1 MANKIVT
8 MNKLRKILRMLDQG
22 NSKRAVSR
30 TLGTSRKTI
39 DKYASVFDHHPLGY
53 KGLLNLSDK
62 ELYSLVL
69 PPSTD
74 QPTHQELYGLF
85 PKYEQELQKIGVT
98 KLFLWERY
106 KGLYPEGVQYSQFC
120 DHFGRYLKSQQISMV
135 LEHKAGD
142 KLMVDYAGKK
152 LFLTDP
158 ETGEHIAVE
167 FFVGILPSSGLTYA
181 RACYSQKSED
191 FLGCLSHC
199 LEAIG
204 GVPQA
209 IVTDNLK
216 PAVNKASKYDPELN
230 KSMYDF
236 AEHYQTT
243 VLPTR
248 ARKPKDKALVE
259 SAVNILYTR
268 VYAPLHDTIFHDLR
282 DLNKAI
288 EQLVARHNAMNYQ
301 GRSFSRQQQ
310 FEANEQACLSPLPNG
325 VFELKKYQQA
335 KVHPNCH
342 VILSEDKHHYSVP
355 FQYVGKTISIG
366 YTSNAV
372 EVFFNYERIAIHQR
386 TVSQHRYST
395 NTIHLHPKHQYY
407 SRWSKDYFEQE
418 GLRIG
423 PACQGLIQQ
432 IFRQST
438 HPEQGFKMCQGV
450 LQLARKHGNEK
461 LEQASE
467 ICLRYDYI
475 SYKRLEFF
483 LSSNYQPTD
492 QEDETNTQLNLF
504 HDNIR
509 GESYY
514 Q

>member
-158 ETGEHIAVE
+158 DTGEHIAVE

-268 VYAPLHDTIFHDLR
+268 VYAPL
-282 DLNKAI
+282 
-288 EQLVARHNAMNYQ
+288 
-301 GRSFSRQQQ
+301 
-310 FEANEQACLSPLPNG
+310 
-325 VFELKKYQQA
+325 
-335 KVHPNCH
+335 
-342 VILSEDKHHYSVP
+342 
-355 FQYVGKTISIG
+355 QYPPDQP
-366 YTSNAV
+366 
-372 EVFFNYERIAIHQR
+372 R
-386 TVSQHRYST
+386 
-395 NTIHLHPKHQYY
+395 
-407 SRWSKDYFEQE
+407 
-418 GLRIG
+418 
-423 PACQGLIQQ
+423 
-432 IFRQST
+432 
-438 HPEQGFKMCQGV
+438 
-450 LQLARKHGNEK
+450 LA
-461 LEQASE
+461 
-467 ICLRYDYI
+467 
-475 SYKRLEFF
+475 
-483 LSSNYQPTD
+483 
-492 QEDETNTQLNLF
+492 
-504 HDNIR
+504 
-509 GESYY
+509 
-514 Q
+514 